1 MLDTYFRNLLYVVHA
16 GNSFFEL
23 VCIFILQKLKIC
35 MLFKGGVGWG
45 GVSVHLRISL
55 NLLKYIFFIYTVSV
69 IYLEVFWAYHYLHN
83 KWSWRD
89 YDTTISTIIKYFSSF
104 IG

>member
-45 GVSVHLRISL
+45 MGSSS
-55 NLLKYIFFIYTVSV
+55 NQPKFIK
-69 IYLEVFWAYHYLHN
+69 IYLFYL
-83 KWSWRD
+83 
-89 YDTTISTIIKYFSSF
+89 YCISDLSRGFLGIPLPAQQVVRERL
-104 IG
+104 